1 MKVKVFRKETTMKV
15 KGIQFKLFI
24 SVLISLWLLPAITVA
39 DNTISSVENIFR
51 MSLADVAGEEGAVE
65 ERPGSTGD
73 QTGTDPRDFSSK
85 FMPYYRYTELDNG
98 VKINDLTMF
107 GMYAFTPKFA
117 FTYEIPVYRNMDYS
131 SVLPNPPGGI
141 GGPVPPGGV
150 NPPYDDIS
158 SSGST
163 SGYGD
168 LNLRFFYNFDWGG
181 DYAEEGK
188 SWSLFPVI
196 ETMLPTASDDILGG
210 DTTIISPGITYV
222 TDLPGGPP
230 FGLGFLAFMNFY
242 DFDVDKGD
250 TGQDYDRFRGRW
262 FWMQPLSKP
271 GPNLGDGLYMLTEFQ
286 PVYDFDASEFDLWMG
301 PEFGKI
307 IKEGQIMYVKPG
319 WAFDPDPVDRR
330 FTLEVGYRYFF

>member
-1 MKVKVFRKETTMKV
+1 MKV

-39 DNTISSVENIFR
+39 DNTIPSVENIFR
-51 MSLADVAGEEGAVE
+51 MSLADVAGEEAAVE

-141 GGPVPPGGV
+141 GGPIPPGGIS
-150 NPPYDDIS
+150 PPFDDIS

-196 ETMLPTASDDILGG
+196 ETMLPTASDDVLGS
-210 DTTIISPGITYV
+210 DTTIVSPGITFV

-230 FGLGFLAFMNFY
+230 FGLGFIAFMNFY

-250 TGQDYDRFRGRW
+250 AGQDYSRFRGRW

-271 GPNLGDGLYMLTEFQ
+271 GPELTDGLYTLTELQ
-286 PVYDFDASEFDLWMG
+286 PVYDFENDEFDLWMG

-307 IKEGQIMYVKPG
+307 IKEGHIMYVKPG
-319 WAFDPDPVDRR
+319 WAFDPDPVDRK
-330 FTLEVGYRYFF
+330 FTLEIGYRYFF

>member
-1 MKVKVFRKETTMKV
+1 
-15 KGIQFKLFI
+15 
-24 SVLISLWLLPAITVA
+24 
-39 DNTISSVENIFR
+39 
-51 MSLADVAGEEGAVE
+51 
-65 ERPGSTGD
+65 
-73 QTGTDPRDFSSK
+73 
-85 FMPYYRYTELDNG
+85 
-98 VKINDLTMF
+98 MF

-210 DTTIISPGITYV
+210 DTTINDDHLAGYYLCDRPSRRATLWI
-222 TDLPGGPP
+222 
-230 FGLGFLAFMNFY
+230 GLSRIHEL
-242 DFDVDKGD
+242 
-250 TGQDYDRFRGRW
+250 
-262 FWMQPLSKP
+262 L
-271 GPNLGDGLYMLTEFQ
+271 
-286 PVYDFDASEFDLWMG
+286 
-301 PEFGKI
+301 
-307 IKEGQIMYVKPG
+307 
-319 WAFDPDPVDRR
+319 
-330 FTLEVGYRYFF
+330 

>member
-1 MKVKVFRKETTMKV
+1 MKTKAFL
-15 KGIQFKLFI
+15 LF
-24 SVLISLWLLPAITVA
+24 SVLTYLGILPVMAVA
-39 DNTISSVENIFR
+39 DSTMPSLDKIFQL
-51 MSLADVAGEEGAVE
+51 SLADTAAADEDILQEHT
-65 ERPGSTGD
+65 GSTGD

-141 GGPVPPGGV
+141 GGPIPPGGIS
-150 NPPYDDIS
+150 PPFDDIS

-196 ETMLPTASDDILGG
+196 ETMLPTASDDVLGS
-210 DTTIISPGITYV
+210 DTTIVSPGITFV

-230 FGLGFLAFMNFY
+230 FGLGFIAFMNFY

-250 TGQDYDRFRGRW
+250 AGQDYSRFRGRW

-271 GPNLGDGLYMLTEFQ
+271 GTELTDGLYTLTELQ
-286 PVYDFDASEFDLWMG
+286 PVYDFENDEFDLWMG

-307 IKEGQIMYVKPG
+307 IKEGHIMYVKPG
-319 WAFDPDPVDRR
+319 WAFDPDPVDRK
-330 FTLEVGYRYFF
+330 FTLEIGYRYFF